1 MRMLLPLASS
11 LVAGLAWSAEPA
23 ITAFRIVDCDQ
34 PVQSRKRGVCVNRME
49 AGDFRALAP
58 GVSWWY
64 NWHVEVDPAP
74 AAGVRMEFIPMAWGD
89 QAGFLSGL
97 EKYLATGAKP
107 RAIFAINEPNL
118 RGQAFITPAQ
128 TAAAFAAVQRIA
140 DAHGI
145 EVVGPHMALGSPVQ
159 DSITADD
166 PLAGKPVTYTYMN
179 PFLTAFLHVADGA
192 KTVVPALGVHSY
204 GGAGEL
210 KWLVDMM
217 HTEFKRPVWVTE
229 YAWEG
234 VPNDAAMRDHLIETT
249 DFLERNPHVAGYAWF
264 KERSGVPHIS
274 LLGPVAGELTELGRT
289 YVAMPVHDADIAYRI
304 PGRLEAE
311 KYTAIAGF
319 DVRATDDADGFLHAV
334 ATGPGSWAEFQ
345 VQVDKAATFIAT
357 LRATGGGAD
366 RFTIGEGGAR
376 LAEVP
381 WSGDGWQTLAATITL
396 GEGVHRLRIAGL
408 GGGRALNWIGFAV
421 AR

>member
-1 MRMLLPLASS
+1 MRMLLPLVSS
-11 LVAGLAWSAEPA
+11 LAAGLAWGAEPA
-23 ITAFRIVDCDQ
+23 VTAFRIVDCDQ
-34 PVQSRKRGVCVNRME
+34 PVQSRKRGVCVNRLD
-49 AGDFRALAP
+49 AADFRALAP

-64 NWHVEVDPAP
+64 NWHVEVDPTP
-74 AAGVRMEFIPMAWGD
+74 VAGVPMDFIPMAWGD

-97 EKYLATGAKP
+97 EAYLATGAKP

-118 RGQAFITPAQ
+118 RGQAFITPAE
-128 TAAAFAAVQRIA
+128 TAAAFAAVKRIA

-145 EVVGPHMALGSPVQ
+145 AVVGPHMALGSPLA

-166 PLAGKPVTYTYMN
+166 PIEGKPVTYTYMN
-179 PFLTAFLHVADGA
+179 PFLKAFLHVADGA
-192 KTVVPALGVHSY
+192 KTAVPALGVHSY

-217 HTEFKRPVWVTE
+217 HQEFKRPVWVTE

-249 DFLERNPHVAGYAWF
+249 DFLERSPHVAGYAWF

-274 LLGPVAGELTELGRT
+274 LLGPVAGELTDLGRT

-304 PGRLEAE
+304 PGRLQAE
-311 KYTAIAGF
+311 KYTAIAGME
-319 DVRATDDADGFLHAV
+319 VRATDDADGFLHTI
-334 ATGPGSWAEFQ
+334 ATEAGSWADYQ
-345 VQVDKAATFIAT
+345 VRVDKAATFAVT
-357 LRATGGGAD
+357 LRATGGGTDRLRISAD
-366 RFTIGEGGAR
+366 GAP

-381 WSGDGWQTLAATITL
+381 WSGEAWQSLTTSVAL
-396 GEGVHRLRIAGL
+396 GEGVHRLRISGL
-408 GGGRALNWIGFAV
+408 GGGRTLNWIGFAAV
-421 AR
+421 P